1 MKTKAGNILVIDDN
15 DYVLKT
21 IHQLL
26 KYECEAIHTIKN
38 PNQIHSILHS
48 ISLKESFDVIVL
60 DMNFKAGV
68 NSGNEGLFWL
78 DEILKIDKNAVVIM
92 ITAYGDIEL
101 AVKAIKKGATDFI
114 TKPWE
119 AEKFITTVLNAIK
132 ISQSKR
138 KNEIL
143 EIRQEQL
150 NKDINKPFEN
160 FIGSSEKMK
169 DVFSLIEKVS
179 KTDANILILGENG
192 TGKELIAREIH
203 KRSERATEIFMTVDI
218 ASMSESIIESELF
231 GYVKGAFTD
240 AREDR
245 IGRFESA
252 SGGTLFLDEIGNL
265 SLSMQAKLLN
275 VLQSRII
282 YKVGSSKEIPI
293 DVRLICATNNN
304 IEKMIEQ
311 GEFREDLYYRINTIQ
326 IQSPP
331 LRERDLDILELAQFY
346 LNKFTDKYNKGNMQ
360 VSKDAQSELL
370 SYPWKGNVRELMHTI
385 EKAVILSDKEE
396 LNSTDFYLKSSQ
408 EIDTKNRSNKLEDV
422 EKRIIEEVLE
432 KHKWNLTKTA
442 NELAISRT
450 TLYLKLKKYEIQ

>member
-1 MKTKAGNILVIDDN
+1 MKTKAGKILVVDDN

-26 KYECEAIHTIKN
+26 KYECETIHTLKN
-38 PNQIHSILHS
+38 PNQIHSILS
-48 ISLKESFDVIVL
+48 KEGYDVILL

-68 NSGNEGLFWL
+68 NTGNEGLFWL
-78 DEILKIDKNAVVIM
+78 SEILKLDGNALIIM

-101 AVKAIKKGATDFI
+101 AVKAIKNGATDFI
-114 TKPWE
+114 TKPWD
-119 AEKFITTVLNAIK
+119 AEKFITTVLNAVK

-160 FIGSSEKMK
+160 FIGTSEKMK
-169 DVFSLIEKVS
+169 EVFSLIDKVS

-203 KRSERATEIFMTVDI
+203 KRSERANEIFMTVDI

-240 AREDR
+240 AKEDR

-265 SLSMQAKLLN
+265 PLSMQTKLLT
-275 VLQSRII
+275 VLQNRII

-293 DVRLICATNNN
+293 DVRIICATNNN
-304 IEKMIEQ
+304 I
-311 GEFREDLYYRINTIQ
+311 
-326 IQSPP
+326 
-331 LRERDLDILELAQFY
+331 
-346 LNKFTDKYNKGNMQ
+346 
-360 VSKDAQSELL
+360 
-370 SYPWKGNVRELMHTI
+370 
-385 EKAVILSDKEE
+385 
-396 LNSTDFYLKSSQ
+396 
-408 EIDTKNRSNKLEDV
+408 KNG
-422 EKRIIEEVLE
+422 
-432 KHKWNLTKTA
+432 
-442 NELAISRT
+442 
-450 TLYLKLKKYEIQ
+450 